1 MFKWLKKLE
10 FSKTI
15 IVWSMT
21 ISTICILLYSIG
33 FFFIKLVPSE
43 LVTLI
48 GTILT
53 GTVIAYMAK
62 AGVENVNK
70 IKNNNSNTEEK
81 KTTNN
86 KKSSQKVSGVINTY
100 IPEESDSTIEV

>member
-1 MFKWLKKLE
+1 
-10 FSKTI
+10 
-15 IVWSMT
+15 
-21 ISTICILLYSIG
+21 
-33 FFFIKLVPSE
+33 
-43 LVTLI
+43 
-48 GTILT
+48 
-53 GTVIAYMAK
+53 MAK